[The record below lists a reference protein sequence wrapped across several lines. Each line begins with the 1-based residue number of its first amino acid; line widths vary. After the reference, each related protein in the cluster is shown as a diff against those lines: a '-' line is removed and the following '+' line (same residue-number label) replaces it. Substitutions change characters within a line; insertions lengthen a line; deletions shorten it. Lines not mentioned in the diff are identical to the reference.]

1 MASCV
6 GGWPRPVGRIARGV
20 AELVRVETGVG
31 GSPDVIQR
39 WPSRGPGN
47 EGFQRLW
54 RGGLPGARPTSN
66 DGHGAFWEGCV
77 GGCELWCPTRESQRY
92 GAISCLKK
100 AARQRYGAISFF
112 AKNLVYPPTPWFA
125 RGALKFRFCIFHV
138 FGKVY
143 PQPESGRG
151 PNLARPA
158 TLLHKLTL

>member
-1 MASCV
+1 MLI
-6 GGWPRPVGRIARGV
+6 GRSERGV

-39 WPSRGPGN
+39 WPSRGP
-47 EGFQRLW
+47 ET
-54 RGGLPGARPTSN
+54 RGSNACGVGGCPGPVQRPTMVMVRF
-66 DGHGAFWEGCV
+66 GGGCV

-112 AKNLVYPPTPWFA
+112 AKKLVYPPTQWFA